1 MIKMTIDDFVYEVK
15 EEILSYEDL
24 GEAKA
29 NEWEANFKK
38 WVDNPKIKKKNVK
51 EVSGKKYYQI
61 KDESEIFDIVD
72 EYFDAV
78 EQKKEDS
85 YWKKFQ

>member
-24 GEAKA
+24 GETKA
-29 NEWEANFKK
+29 NEWEVNFKK

>member
-1 MIKMTIDDFVYEVK
+1 MIKMNIDDFIFEVK

-24 GEAKA
+24 GKSKSID
-29 NEWEANFKK
+29 WEKNFRI
-38 WVDNPKIKKKNVK
+38 WLNNDKIKKKNIK
-51 EVSGKKYYQI
+51 IDGERIYYLI

-78 EQKKEDS
+78 EQNKEKS

>member
-1 MIKMTIDDFVYEVK
+1 MIKLLVEDFVYEVK

-24 GEAKA
+24 GETKA
-29 NEWEANFKK
+29 CEWEKCFFQ
-38 WVDNPKIKKKNVK
+38 WLENPKIKKKNIK
-51 EVSGKKYYQI
+51 EISDKKYYLI

-78 EQKKEDS
+78 ERKKEVD